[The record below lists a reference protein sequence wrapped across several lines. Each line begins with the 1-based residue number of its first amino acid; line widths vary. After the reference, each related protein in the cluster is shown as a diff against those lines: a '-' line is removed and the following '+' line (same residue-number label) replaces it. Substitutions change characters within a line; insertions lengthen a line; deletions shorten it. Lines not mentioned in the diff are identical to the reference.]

1 MPRPARPPAEPDQ
14 PDLFADA
21 GDTTAS
27 AVDTAHATDATDS
40 TDAAASPASA
50 PPAPEQALV
59 RVAATDRPLSK
70 PQREFNRLTDL
81 IARQRQALADW
92 RAMQDRCQQ
101 RAASHLAPEQ
111 KKLAGLQRDTV
122 LWIDAYLSAP
132 PRGERLTKKP
142 RQKLV
147 FLLLTLAREV
157 LECQPDPEVEAA
169 HDRHAAQDHAE
180 AQRMQLEMA
189 AGMLGEATGDHG
201 LFEGDAGSV
210 EEMLQRA
217 AERLR
222 SRADSAAPDSSAAD
236 GAPEPWAGPSARAR
250 KAEARDAKAREEASQ
265 SVRDVYRRLAS
276 SLHPDREPDAAERA
290 RKTALMA
297 RVNEAYGRND
307 LLALLTVQLE
317 IEQIDAGH
325 LAGLPDQRLKHF
337 CLVLRDQLQAIEAEL
352 DEVTAPVA
360 ASLGARPD
368 RVKPGDL
375 LQLLDRQLA
384 LTRQAC
390 AALAQEN
397 QWLRDPATRADFLRQ
412 LQIDDP
418 DELID
423 PFQEMLLRQAM
434 DEAMADLAAQ
444 PAKGKRRR
452 R

>member
-1 MPRPARPPAEPDQ
+1 MPCPARPPAQ

-21 GDTTAS
+21 A
-27 AVDTAHATDATDS
+27 
-40 TDAAASPASA
+40 DAATTVGTAATAETADTSASTMAA
-50 PPAPEQALV
+50 PHAPEQALV

-70 PQREFNRLTDL
+70 PQREFNRLTDQ

-180 AQRMQLEMA
+180 AQRMQLDRA
-189 AGMLGEATGDHG
+189 ADMLSEATGDHG

-222 SRADSAAPDSSAAD
+222 ARADSAAPGSSAAD
-236 GAPEPWAGPSARAR
+236 DAPEPWAGPSARAR

-265 SVRDVYRRLAS
+265 SVRAVFRRLAS

-352 DEVTAPVA
+352 QTVTAPVA
-360 ASLGARPD
+360 ANLGTRPD

-375 LQLLDRQLA
+375 LNLLDRQLA

-397 QWLRDPATRADFLRQ
+397 HWLRDPATRADFLRQ

-418 DELID
+418 DDLID
-423 PFQEMLLRQAM
+423 PFEEMQLRQAM
-434 DEAMADLAAQ
+434 DQALDEVMADLAGK